1 MYFYIL
7 KNNTQLNAANT
18 LKMKRI
24 QKFLESQ
31 TFGVCTRL
39 GEKLDIPLSSIR
51 IFFIYASFLT
61 FGSPVILYLGL
72 AWIMNLRKHMRKSSS
87 LWWC

>member
-61 FGSPVILYLGL
+61 FGSPVILDNEPEKAY
-72 AWIMNLRKHMRKSSS
+72 AQKQQS
-87 LWWC
+87 LVVL

>member
-1 MYFYIL
+1 
-7 KNNTQLNAANT
+7 
-18 LKMKRI
+18 MKRI

-72 AWIMNLRKHMRKSSS
+72 AWIMNLRKYMRKSGS
-87 LWWC
+87 LWLS